1 MAARRKKGGG
11 ARNVHEALTPSITKP
26 TPMPVGGPVDQTE
39 LAKRVSPS
47 PIKLNET
54 SRAPGPS
61 ASEMSG
67 KKPWGGY

>member
-1 MAARRKKGGG
+1 MAKRKKGGG
-11 ARNVHEALTPSITKP
+11 ARNVYEALTPGLTKP
-26 TPMPVGGPVDQTE
+26 TPMPVGGVVDQSE

-47 PIKLNET
+47 PIKLNQL
-54 SRAPGPS
+54 SRAQGPS